1 MSEANPA
8 SIDETDSKYS
18 ALIDD
23 RVRRARTEEMTVTL
37 LRRGGIYE
45 IQSSS
50 GRIYE
55 VDIVTE
61 DCTCPDAQNDKTPDP
76 CKHVHRVK
84 FELEAERVPR
94 PDGRLPT
101 APPSEQTKPLGDR
114 RGGGNRS
121 LLADFST
128 VKTESRRL
136 NQNSTRFSLFTMYST
151 HSLQT
156 RSSNSR
162 PRWVMSTAPQVNC
175 SLFGHR

>member
-1 MSEANPA
+1 MPKTDNS
-8 SIDETDSKYS
+8 SIDEIDSKYS

-45 IQSSS
+45 VHSSS
-50 GRIYE
+50 GGIYE

-61 DCTCPDAQNDKTPDP
+61 DCTCPDAQNDETPDP

-84 FELEAERVPR
+84 FELEAERVPL

-121 LLADFST
+121 LLAEIQHCEDRIATLESELYVLQFVHDVLDTLASDEEFEL
-128 VKTESRRL
+128 KT
-136 NQNSTRFSLFTMYST
+136 SLGEEYGP
-151 HSLQT
+151 
-156 RSSNSR
+156 SS
-162 PRWVMSTAPQVNC
+162 Q
-175 SLFGHR
+175 L